1 MGNYKIVV
9 RKNEHL
15 SYGKTY
21 SARVNVD
28 RKGTNSI

>member
-1 MGNYKIVV
+1 MGNYKILV
-9 RKNEHL
+9 RKSEHL
-15 SYGKTY
+15 SYSISN